1 MNTSP
6 IASRWL
12 RTRQAWHAG
21 LLAMALAFVSAPS
34 QAQQPLLSVTG
45 ASTLGHTIH
54 ANQAAAVSFTL
65 TRAFEDVT
73 ATADITGLSPR
84 GGVFL
89 MKDVGPGTGFADIV
103 AAVDIGSITFAGS
116 DTVLFS
122 GLNLGAGTYAIVI
135 ASDQSSPN
143 STLIWNGSRSA
154 LVTASPGVIDG
165 IDLFAAD
172 TVEFP
177 PASTFSTVLDRSAHF
192 ALFIPSVPEPATWLL
207 LATGTALLWAR
218 RRTAPVLPRMP

>member
-1 MNTSP
+1 MNTSQ
-6 IASRWL
+6 I
-12 RTRQAWHAG
+12 RQAWHAG
-21 LLAMALAFVSAPS
+21 LLALALSGLGAPS
-34 QAQQPLLSVTG
+34 QAQPLLSVTG
-45 ASTLGHTIH
+45 ASTLGHTISS
-54 ANQAAAVSFTL
+54 NQAAAVSFTL

-89 MKDVGPGTGFADIV
+89 MRDVGPGTGFTDIV
-103 AAVDIGSITFAGS
+103 AAVDISAITFAGS
-116 DTVLFS
+116 ETVLFS
-122 GLNLGAGTYAIVI
+122 GLNLGAGDYAIVI

-154 LVTASPGVIDG
+154 QVTASAGVIDG

-177 PASTFSTVLDRSAHF
+177 PASAFSTVFDRSAHF
-192 ALFIPSVPEPATWLL
+192 ALFIPAVPEPATWLL
-207 LATGTALLWAR
+207 MGMGVGLLWTR
-218 RRTAPVLPRMP
+218 RSAHRRAA